1 MKLRQ
6 FVLSV
11 ISLFILYGLTLG
23 PLCWLHARYPRATE
37 FRQAIDACY
46 GGVLRPVGHDIPIGV
61 SAVRWY
67 TQLWAPD
74 LDVFSLLQ
82 SRVASSR

>member
-11 ISLFILYGLTLG
+11 LSLFILYGLTLG
-23 PLCWLHARYPRATE
+23 PLCWMHARYPTVAE
-37 FRQAIDACY
+37 FPQVIDAAY
-46 GGVLRPVGHDIPIGV
+46 GGLLRPIGEDVPLGV

-67 TQLWAPD
+67 TQLWAPQV
-74 LDVFSLLQ
+74 DVFSLL
-82 SRVASSR
+82 